1 MVESDKNGRITLKP
15 WRPPANPPTQQRTNA
30 MRTTINID
38 NLLMSDALA
47 ATGLKTKREVVEY
60 ALQKIIQLKR
70 QENIRNLRGK
80 IKWQGNLDET
90 RTD

>member
-1 MVESDKNGRITLKP
+1 
-15 WRPPANPPTQQRTNA
+15 

-38 NLLMSDALA
+38 NHLMSDALA

>member
-1 MVESDKNGRITLKP
+1 
-15 WRPPANPPTQQRTNA
+15 

-38 NLLMSDALA
+38 NHLMSDALA
-47 ATGLKTKREVVEY
+47 VTGLKTKREVVEY

>member
-1 MVESDKNGRITLKP
+1 
-15 WRPPANPPTQQRTNA
+15 

-70 QENIRNLRGK
+70 QENTRNLRGK
-80 IKWQGNLDET
+80 IKWQGHLDET